1 LSDTVESGEDEFQRT
16 AAKAAS
22 LTAQLAGAAAR
33 AAELAEKVAHVG
45 TVVAREY
52 TLPAICAVVLDET
65 IRTLNA
71 QWAVL
76 YRFDRDKRTLRFLGE
91 RGIPE
96 DALGSISQF
105 SLEGPSLA
113 ARAASTRRVQIAGLD
128 ELDAGAVVARDL
140 LKRFDCETIVGL
152 PLVAHDQLVAVMT
165 FALKPRQA
173 FSTGERATLDSC
185 AHVFSFAI
193 AHAMVY
199 EQERRLR
206 VLFEAVGQ
214 ATVAVVS
221 ELELQ
226 PSLQNIVDEAR
237 VVVDA
242 EYGALG
248 FARSEDL
255 PFDPWVWSGVSRKH
269 AAAIGHVPRPVG
281 ILGAV
286 ARGGGAVRIADVRQ
300 HPAYQGVP
308 PHHPVITSFLGVPV
322 SYEHRVVGIL
332 YLANKRG
339 GAFSAEDQKAIELL
353 AAHAGAVVHQR
364 YLRDAL
370 NTERSRLKA
379 IIDSAPHGVV
389 FVEPATGTLLANPRA
404 RELAG
409 DMLLPD
415 QPPKGEVFT
424 PDGSPVRTED
434 RPFWRAM
441 RGELVHPQ
449 ELLFRH
455 PDGREVPV
463 IVSAAPVRD
472 IGTKAMVVL
481 FEDITILKQLQSL
494 REEWADVITH
504 ELRQPIARLAVSVGL
519 LRELARD
526 EKRELFEKAVSRT
539 ERAVQSLT
547 RLVDDLADVSRI
559 ESNRLVL
566 SRQRVSIEA
575 LVRALVEEQQARIP
589 DRVLSLAAERPPPP
603 VEVDPVR
610 IEQVL
615 SNLISNA
622 IKYSAPNTP
631 VDIEVRVVEREV
643 RVRVTNQGPGLPP
656 EELPRVFDRHYRTA
670 QARAGAA
677 PGRGLGLYVA
687 KGIIE
692 AHGGR
697 IWAESR
703 PGVTATFEFALPVAA
718 NAETD

>member
-1 LSDTVESGEDEFQRT
+1 LADTVGIGEDEGGQRT
-16 AAKAAS
+16 AAEAAS
-22 LTAQLAGAAAR
+22 LTARLAEAAAR
-33 AAELAEKVAHVG
+33 AADLAEKVAHVG

-52 TLPAICAVVLDET
+52 TLPGVCAVVLDEI

-71 QWAVL
+71 QWAVIYL
-76 YRFDRDKRTLRFLGE
+76 FDQEKRTLRFLGE

-105 SLEGPSLA
+105 ALEGPSLA
-113 ARAASTRRVQIAGLD
+113 ARAASTRRVQIVSGLD
-128 ELDAGAVVARDL
+128 QLDPGAVVARDL
-140 LKRFDCETIVGL
+140 LKRFGCETIIGL
-152 PLVAHDQLVAVMT
+152 PLVAHDQLVAVTT
-165 FALKPRQA
+165 FALKPRQV
-173 FSTGERATLDSC
+173 FSAGERATLDSC
-185 AHVFSFAI
+185 AHVFSFAL

-206 VLFEAVGQ
+206 ALFEAVGQ
-214 ATVAVVS
+214 ATLAVVS
-221 ELELQ
+221 ELDLQ
-226 PSLQNIVDEAR
+226 SSLQNIVDEAR
-237 VVVDA
+237 VIADA
-242 EYGALG
+242 EYAALG

-255 PFDPWVWSGVSRKH
+255 PFDPWVLSGTSHEQATAVGR
-269 AAAIGHVPRPVG
+269 VPRPVG

-286 ARGGGAVRIADVRQ
+286 AWGGRAIRIGDVRQ
-300 HPAYQGVP
+300 HPAFRGLP
-308 PHHPVITSFLGVPV
+308 PHHPEITSFLGVPV
-322 SYEHRVVGIL
+322 CFEDHSVGTL
-332 YLANKRG
+332 YLANKRD

-353 AAHAGAVVHQR
+353 ASHAGAVVHQR
-364 YLRDAL
+364 HLRDAL
-370 NTERSRLKA
+370 DTERARLKA
-379 IIDSAPHGVV
+379 IIESAPHGVV
-389 FVEPATGTLLANPRA
+389 FVDPATGAIIANPRA

-409 DMLLPD
+409 DILESGL
-415 QPPKGEVFT
+415 PPKGEVFL
-424 PDGSPVRTED
+424 PDRTPVRTED

-441 RGELVHPQ
+441 RGETVPPQ

-472 IGTKAMVVL
+472 IAERGMVVL
-481 FEDITILKQLQSL
+481 FEDITILKQLQRL
-494 REEWADVITH
+494 REEWAAVITH
-504 ELRQPIARLAVSVGL
+504 ELRQPMARLAGSVGL
-519 LRELARD
+519 LRELAPG
-526 EKRELFEKAVSRT
+526 EERELFEKAVART

-559 ESNRLVL
+559 ETNRLVL

-575 LVRALVEEQQARIP
+575 LARALVEEQQAKVR
-589 DRVLSLAAERPPPP
+589 DRVLSLAVERPLPE

-622 IKYSAPNTP
+622 FKYSAPNTP
-631 VDIEVRVVEREV
+631 VDVDVRVVEREV
-643 RVRVTNQGPGLPP
+643 RVRVTNRGPGLLP
-656 EELPRVFDRHYRTA
+656 EELPRLFDRHYRTA
-670 QARAGAA
+670 PARAGAV

-703 PGVTATFEFALPVAA
+703 PGETTTFEFALPVTA
-718 NAETD
+718 NA